1 MMTLTLAQV
10 ASIAGGQ
17 LHGDGEIT
25 VSGFAAMDKA
35 SSGQLAFLSNP
46 KYRKSLPD
54 CLASAVLVKESELEL
69 CSGNAI
75 VVADPYIAYAKIAQ
89 ALDTTPK
96 PAFDIAPSAVIASD
110 VVLGD
115 KVAIGANAVIESG
128 VVLGEGAIIGAG
140 CFVGKNA
147 QIGSNS
153 KLWSNVSVYHDVKIG
168 DDCLIQANAVIGSD
182 GFGNANDRGEWIKI
196 PQVGSVRIGNRVEIG
211 ACTTIDRGTLDDTVI
226 EDNVVLD
233 NQIQIAH
240 NVHVGYG
247 CAMAGA
253 VIVAGSTHIGKYCIF
268 GGGAVVNGH
277 ITIVDQ
283 VTVTGMSMVM
293 RDITEKGV
301 YSSGVPVQPNREWRK
316 MVPRVHKIAEMDRRL
331 KACEKRDA

>member
-17 LHGDGEIT
+17 LHGDGDIT
-25 VSGFAAMDKA
+25 VSGFAAMEKA

-54 CLASAVLVKESELEL
+54 CQASAVLVKESELEL
-69 CSGNAI
+69 CSSNAI

-96 PAFDIAPSAVIASD
+96 PASDIAPSAVIAND
-110 VVLGD
+110 VVLGSN
-115 KVAIGANAVIESG
+115 VAIGANAVIESG
-128 VVLGEGAIIGAG
+128 VVLGDGAIIGAG

-182 GFGNANDRGEWIKI
+182 GFGNANERGEWIKI